1 MNHEK
6 NNGANTPVTAAIANS
21 FKSTLFMVIAI
32 LLSVISAALLI
43 SLFISF
49 NIVTL
54 LSLAFSAVSTIF
66 AWLLFA
72 GSFSNTKV
80 KYLRLYMAYSKI
92 MNTILVV
99 IVCVV
104 VAVLLI
110 GCIVLNLVSDAL
122 ATELVPALEEDFKP
136 TLEEIVEH
144 KDELDNLDTDELE
157 DMLEDMPQEMKDM
170 FNIETIEDIQELY
183 SNLGN
188 YAVAIL
194 DHWDDII
201 NFLNSGF
208 VVLTVIVAIVG
219 GIIIAAL
226 ILVGKAYKGISK
238 FLRALAENNETER
251 KAPYVMLFIGGALI
265 AIGGIVSFAT
275 DIIGA
280 ISSLAEAAVL
290 IIFALFFKELVA
302 ARNSARLAA
311 EANNTCE
318 ASADEEIG
326 AVEDQQ

>member
-1 MNHEK
+1 
-6 NNGANTPVTAAIANS
+6 
-21 FKSTLFMVIAI
+21 
-32 LLSVISAALLI
+32 
-43 SLFISF
+43 
-49 NIVTL
+49 
-54 LSLAFSAVSTIF
+54 
-66 AWLLFA
+66 
-72 GSFSNTKV
+72 
-80 KYLRLYMAYSKI
+80 MAYSKI
-92 MNTILVV
+92 KNTILVV

-110 GCIVLNLVSDAL
+110 GCIALNLVSDAL
-122 ATELVPALEEDFKP
+122 VNELVPTLEEDFKP
-136 TLEEIVEH
+136 ALEKIVEH

-188 YAVAIL
+188 YAVVIL
-194 DHWDDII
+194 DHWDGII

-219 GIIIAAL
+219 GIFIAAL
-226 ILVGKAYKGISK
+226 ILIGKAYKGISK

-265 AIGGIVSFAT
+265 AIGGIASFST

-280 ISSLAEAAVL
+280 ISLLAKAAVL
-290 IIFALFFKELVA
+290 IIFALFFKELIA

-311 EANNTCE
+311 EANDTCE
-318 ASADEEIG
+318 ASADEEVG